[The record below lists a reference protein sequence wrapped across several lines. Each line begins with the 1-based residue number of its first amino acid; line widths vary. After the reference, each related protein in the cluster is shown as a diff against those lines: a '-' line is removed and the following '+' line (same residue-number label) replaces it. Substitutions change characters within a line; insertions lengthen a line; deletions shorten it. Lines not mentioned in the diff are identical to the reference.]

1 MPFENLPPALL
12 PRDALP
18 LGLGCSRLGSVNGAN
33 GDEARALVKLA
44 LDQGVR
50 FFDTSNIY
58 GQGDSERVLGQIL
71 GQRDDVIVCSKA
83 GKHLSMKMR
92 VLAPLKSVLRTVA
105 RRSDQARRGVAAA
118 RAKPMPPRGAPAFLS
133 ASLDGSLRRLKRERI
148 EMFMLHSP
156 PAEVVARGDAVGA
169 LEQARQAGKIAIVG
183 VSVDDVAT
191 AEAALKDPRVKA
203 LQVPLHPGD
212 TAFDAVV
219 RDAARKGVAIIA
231 REILG
236 GAQAIASQADPA
248 RYARDQI
255 IASIR
260 RSGVSLPLVGAT
272 RTASLT
278 ASTEAAR
285 AAKAGA

>member
-1 MPFENLPPALL
+1 MPFENLPSAFLA
-12 PRDALP
+12 RDVLP
-18 LGLGCSRLGSVNGAN
+18 LGLGCSRLGSVNGNN
-33 GDEARALVKLA
+33 GDEARALLKLA

-58 GQGDSERVLGQIL
+58 GQGESEQVLGEIL
-71 GQRDDVIVCSKA
+71 RQRDDVVVCSKA

-92 VLAPLKSVLRTVA
+92 VVAPLKSVLRTVA
-105 RRSDQARRGVAAA
+105 RRSDQARRRISAA
-118 RAKPMPPRGAPAFLS
+118 RAKPMPTRWDPAFLT
-133 ASLDGSLRRLKRERI
+133 ASLDASLRRLKREQI

-156 PAEVVARGDAVGA
+156 PAEVIARGDAVGT
-169 LEQARQAGKIAIVG
+169 LELARQAGKIGIVG

-191 AEAALKDPRVKA
+191 AEAALQDPRVKA
-203 LQVPLHPGD
+203 LQVPLHPRD
-212 TAFDAVV
+212 TAFDVVV
-219 RDAARKGVAIIA
+219 RDAAHQGVAIIA

-236 GAQAIASQADPA
+236 GALAIASQADPA

-285 AAKAGA
+285 AARVDA